1 MTPHRHP
8 PHAEVFRSLATG
20 QPIRVSCTCD
30 IARDHT
36 HLEYRMAHPGP
47 PDQLR
52 SAAES
57 IRTYLASW
65 KTASVASRSTRRQV
79 RTDWTG

>member
-1 MTPHRHP
+1 
-8 PHAEVFRSLATG
+8 
-20 QPIRVSCTCD
+20 
-30 IARDHT
+30 
-36 HLEYRMAHPGP
+36 MAHPGP

-57 IRTYLASW
+57 IRSYLASW

-79 RTDWTG
+79 PTDWTG